1 MIWHLLLAKVKIPS
15 EIKPPLTQN
24 FYHSVFFLH
33 FQVLNQHIAANSNPS
48 VPLHG
53 QYPSHYSS
61 RETGYN
67 SGTEYN
73 TQCNSGGYP
82 RGYLN
87 PDSTIVH
94 QREEVETEIF

>member
-1 MIWHLLLAKVKIPS
+1 MKFCLNQKTTVL
-15 EIKPPLTQN
+15 
-24 FYHSVFFLH
+24 YSVFFLY

-73 TQCNSGGYP
+73 TQFNSGGYP

-87 PDSTIVH
+87 PDSTIFH

>member
-1 MIWHLLLAKVKIPS
+1 M
-15 EIKPPLTQN
+15 
-24 FYHSVFFLH
+24 
-33 FQVLNQHIAANSNPS
+33 LNQHIAANSNTS

-73 TQCNSGGYP
+73 TQYN
-82 RGYLN
+82 RGFLN
-87 PDSTIVH
+87 PESTVLH